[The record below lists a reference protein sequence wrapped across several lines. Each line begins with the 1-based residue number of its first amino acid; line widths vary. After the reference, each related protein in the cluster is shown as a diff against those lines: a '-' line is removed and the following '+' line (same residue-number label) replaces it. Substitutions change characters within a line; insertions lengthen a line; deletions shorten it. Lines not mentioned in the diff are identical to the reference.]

1 MGDNDKR
8 DMVRNN
14 VCQKSSFSCFWWTLG
29 MFLAF
34 FLGEGQ
40 DSCFSDQAS
49 DISSLCCRTCVLWVL
64 KAQMKCFLIF
74 GLFP

>member
-1 MGDNDKR
+1 
-8 DMVRNN
+8 
-14 VCQKSSFSCFWWTLG
+14 